1 MKTTQIWLIR
11 HGETD
16 WNAEQRLQGWRDIPL
31 NHIGKAQAKSIQ
43 HFLQQQPIAF
53 DGIISSDLQR
63 AIQTAEIAFEQHTY
77 QLEIIP
83 ELRER
88 NYGIYEGH
96 PWQSLTQLPDQP
108 APEINLRDPNL
119 IVPEGESLLIFHQ
132 RVVDAFNQIALQRP
146 NQKLAVIAHGG
157 VIEMVWRYIQKADLT
172 TPRPYKILNA
182 SVNHFA
188 IDQQQ
193 NWQEIAWAQH
203 QHLAQLSTEPKAL

>member
-1 MKTTQIWLIR
+1 MSKTEIWLIR

-31 NHIGKAQAKSIQ
+31 NDSGKAQAKSVQ
-43 HFLQQQPIAF
+43 RFLEQQRIAF
-53 DGIISSDLQR
+53 DAVLSSDFQS
-63 AIQTAEIAFEQHTY
+63 AIQTAEIAFECSP
-77 QLEIIP
+77 ESIICLP
-83 ELRER
+83 QLRER

-108 APEINLRDPNL
+108 EPEINLRNPDL
-119 IVPEGESLLIFHQ
+119 IVPEGESLLTFNQ
-132 RVVDAFNQIALQRP
+132 RIITAFNDIAVQRP

-157 VIEMVWRYIQKADLT
+157 VIEMVWRYIQKADLS

-188 IDQQQ
+188 IDQQRH
-193 NWQEIAWAQH
+193 WHEIAWAQTDH
-203 QHLAQLSTEPKAL
+203 IQTANEGL

>member
-1 MKTTQIWLIR
+1 MSKTEIWLIR

-31 NHIGKAQAKSIQ
+31 NDSGKAQAKSVQ
-43 HFLQQQPIAF
+43 RFLEQQRIAF
-53 DGIISSDLQR
+53 DAVLSSDLQR
-63 AIQTAEIAFEQHTY
+63 AIQTAEIAFECTP
-77 QLEIIP
+77 ESIICLP
-83 ELRER
+83 QLRER

-108 APEINLRDPNL
+108 EPEINLRNPDL
-119 IVPEGESLLIFHQ
+119 IVPEGESLLTFNQ
-132 RVVDAFNQIALQRP
+132 RIITAFNDIAVQRP

-157 VIEMVWRYIQKADLT
+157 VIEMVWRYIQKADLS

-188 IDQQQ
+188 IDQQRH
-193 NWQEIAWAQH
+193 WHEIAWAQTDH
-203 QHLAQLSTEPKAL
+203 IQTANEGL